1 MNMGEKIKE
10 LRKARGW
17 SQTELG
23 QRLGIQKSA
32 VSKYER
38 GAITKFSQE
47 QLKEIADVF
56 GVSPAVLFGYS
67 EDEIEMNALVKRVR
81 NLSPDR
87 VRQVSAFLDA
97 LEVVE

>member
-23 QRLGIQKSA
+23 QRLGLQKSA
-32 VSKYER
+32 ISKYER
-38 GAITKFSQE
+38 GIITKFSQE
-47 QLKEIADVF
+47 QLEEIAAVF

-67 EDEIEMNALVKRVR
+67 EDEAEMTALIKRIR
-81 NLSPDR
+81 ALPPDR
-87 VRQVSAFLDA
+87 VRQVTAFLDA
-97 LEVVE
+97 LEVIE

>member
-1 MNMGEKIKE
+1 MNIGEKIKE

-23 QRLGIQKSA
+23 ERLGIQKSA

-47 QLKEIADVF
+47 QIKEIAD
-56 GVSPAVLFGYS
+56 AVPLWATRTAGT
-67 EDEIEMNALVKRVR
+67 
-81 NLSPDR
+81 
-87 VRQVSAFLDA
+87 
-97 LEVVE
+97 

>member
-1 MNMGEKIKE
+1 MNMGQKIKE

-56 GVSPAVLFGYS
+56 GVSPAVLY
-67 EDEIEMNALVKRVR
+67 
-81 NLSPDR
+81 
-87 VRQVSAFLDA
+87 
-97 LEVVE
+97 

>member
-81 NLSPDR
+81 NLPPDR

>member
-1 MNMGEKIKE
+1 MNIGQKIKE

-81 NLSPDR
+81 NLSPER
-87 VRQVSAFLDA
+87 VRQVMAFLDA
-97 LEVVE
+97 LGGD

>member
-1 MNMGEKIKE
+1 MNIGQKIKE

-56 GVSPAVLFGYS
+56 GVSPAVLY
-67 EDEIEMNALVKRVR
+67 
-81 NLSPDR
+81 
-87 VRQVSAFLDA
+87 
-97 LEVVE
+97 

>member
-1 MNMGEKIKE
+1 MNMGAKMKE

-23 QRLGIQKSA
+23 ERLGIQKSA

-47 QLKEIADVF
+47 QIQEIADVF

-67 EDEIEMNALVKRVR
+67 EDEIEMNELVKRVR
-81 NLSPDR
+81 NLPPDR
-87 VRQVSAFLDA
+87 VRQVIAFLDA

>member
-23 QRLGIQKSA
+23 QRLGLQKSA

-81 NLSPDR
+81 NLPPER
-87 VRQVSAFLDA
+87 VRQVSA
-97 LEVVE
+97 

>member
-1 MNMGEKIKE
+1 MNIGQKIKE